1 MGREKRS
8 SGGIER
14 TREEREREREREKVE
29 GPLKERE
36 KCFVMNCWHQQG
48 LGGGE
53 RYKRKKGR
61 C

>member
-1 MGREKRS
+1 MEELRELGKK
-8 SGGIER
+8 
-14 TREEREREREREKVE
+14 EREREREKVE

-48 LGGGE
+48 LGGEE